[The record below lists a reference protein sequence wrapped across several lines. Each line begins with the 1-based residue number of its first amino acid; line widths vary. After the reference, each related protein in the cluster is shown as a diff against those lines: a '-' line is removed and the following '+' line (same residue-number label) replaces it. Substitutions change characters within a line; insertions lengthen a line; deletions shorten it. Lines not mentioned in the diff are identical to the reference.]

1 MKVHAT
7 SFGFARSEK
16 TESQD
21 SFDTKSWGETVIAV
35 IADGV
40 GSARDGR
47 EASARIVKT
56 LISNYAARPKTW
68 SPEKSLTEFAKLVN
82 RTLYQESLSRY
93 GVPEMISTLAAAV
106 IEGNKLYGVN
116 VGDSRVYVARNG
128 SITRLSHDHVA
139 DHDAYSHV
147 LSKAVGME
155 PDVEPHCFE
164 FELADGDVAL

>member
-93 GVPEMISTLAAAV
+93 GAPEMISTLSVAV
-106 IEGNKLYGVN
+106 IEGDKLYGLN
-116 VGDSRVYVARNG
+116 VGDSRVYLARDG
-128 SITRLSHDHVA
+128 RLTRLSNDHVEENA
-139 DHDAYSHV
+139 SFKHV
-147 LSKAVGME
+147 LKRAIGLDAE
-155 PDVEPHCFE
+155 VEPHCFE
-164 FELADGDVAL
+164 MAL